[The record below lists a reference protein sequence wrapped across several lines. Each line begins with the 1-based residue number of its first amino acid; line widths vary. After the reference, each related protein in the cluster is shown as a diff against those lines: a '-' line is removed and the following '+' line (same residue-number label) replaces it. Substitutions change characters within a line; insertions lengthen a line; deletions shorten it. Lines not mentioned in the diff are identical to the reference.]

1 MASSDDL
8 IKRLEK
14 SLVRGLTKGCIHM
27 ANETK
32 KLISVP
38 APRRRVVARDGSIY
52 WRATTPAT
60 PGAPPRKLS
69 GNLRRSVA
77 YIVDQNEFVGKI
89 GTNVNY
95 GRFLEYRNHPWLR
108 VILQRELRRA
118 SQIVIDELRKV

>member
-1 MASSDDL
+1 M
-8 IKRLEK
+8 IERLQK
-14 SLVRGLTKGCIHM
+14 SLVRGLKKGCIHM
-27 ANETK
+27 TNETK

-69 GNLRRSVA
+69 GNLRRSVT
-77 YIVDQNEFVGKI
+77 YTVDENEFIGRI

-108 VILQRELRRA
+108 VILQRELARA
-118 SQIVIDELRKV
+118 TQIVIDELRKI